1 MKRLF
6 ATTALAATLA
16 TGAFAATSGQLNML
30 QSYLPTV
37 DVDLLSEA
45 QIDELLIIA
54 NGGASD
60 TEKATQMQ
68 AVVTARNALNVEP
81 LTPVEINK
89 IRSVDAN
96 VDTSIFTDAEISELR
111 LAIASGD
118 RQAIER
124 AIMTPTAEAGMV
136 KPADFTQQEE
146 VAILRFAPDADFSMI
161 DAVESRQIRAALTSG
176 DEDAIETA
184 ISAALAS

>member
-37 DVDLLSEA
+37 DVELLSEA
-45 QIDELLIIA
+45 QVDELLVIA
-54 NGGASD
+54 TSEGSD
-60 TEKATQMQ
+60 ADKIDKMK

-81 LTPVEINK
+81 LTAVEMGTIKNVDP
-89 IRSVDAN
+89 SVDF
-96 VDTSIFTDAEISELR
+96 SLLTDAEISELR
-111 LAIASGD
+111 LAIAAGD
-118 RQAIER
+118 NDAIER
-124 AIMTPTAEAGMV
+124 TLSTLTANDTMV
-136 KPADFTQQEE
+136 EPADFTEVEE
-146 VAILRFAPDADFSMI
+146 AKILNVAPNADFSKI

-176 DEDAIETA
+176 DDDAIESA
-184 ISAALAS
+184 INSALAS